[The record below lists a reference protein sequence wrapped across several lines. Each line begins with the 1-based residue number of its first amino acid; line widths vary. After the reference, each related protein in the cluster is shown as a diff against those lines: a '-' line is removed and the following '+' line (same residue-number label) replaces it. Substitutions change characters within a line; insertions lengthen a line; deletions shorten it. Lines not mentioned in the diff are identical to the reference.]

1 MSKKKRIPDRAAT
14 TCAANRTAATNGA
27 ANGTAENVSTN
38 GVSSENTP
46 SSENAS
52 SPENATAIVPAGG
65 AIGGAVVSSDEFA
78 SVNAAAIPTST
89 EPDPTDPTDPTDP
102 VAAEDTVV
110 AALVATLDAVTE
122 LTESRTRQH
131 LSTLRLRGVARELR
145 ELVKVMSV
153 YSL

>member
-1 MSKKKRIPDRAAT
+1 MSKKKRTPNRAAS
-14 TCAANRTAATNGA
+14 TCAANHTAAVDAVSTTNATNGA
-27 ANGTAENVSTN
+27 VAMTNGATENVSAHGT
-38 GVSSENTP
+38 S
-46 SSENAS
+46 AHD
-52 SPENATAIVPAGG
+52 NATAIVPAP
-65 AIGGAVVSSDEFA
+65 EFA
-78 SVNAAAIPTST
+78 PENAAAT
-89 EPDPTDPTDPTDP
+89 EPAQTMPTEPNDTTKQTTPTDPI
-102 VAAEDTVV
+102 ASEETVV